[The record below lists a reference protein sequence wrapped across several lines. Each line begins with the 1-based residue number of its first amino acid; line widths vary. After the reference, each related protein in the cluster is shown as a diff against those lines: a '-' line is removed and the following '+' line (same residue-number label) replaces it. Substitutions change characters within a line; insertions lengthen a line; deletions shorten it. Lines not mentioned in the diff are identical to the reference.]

1 MQPLLEL
8 LKEMNLFVEEQDDFA
23 SENLR
28 TTPAGS
34 TIHGSHHGDKEHA
47 DKIWHHIKQSM
58 DDAHADGK
66 PVSYRHEGKTPG
78 GAKGSVEKT
87 LHDRAKAHAKKH
99 KMKWKSSSAE
109 HDDADFDTEGT
120 KVRKA
125 MHKAAGGNKHHVN
138 ASRYAY
144 EMASGKHGRG
154 HENLKHLVEH
164 PEARKHLEDHGYK
177 PKNFDKPSPKDH
189 KHLDK
194 IAFPEY
200 HKEGKKG
207 TAIHKQQQII
217 NKHRVDGF
225 HRNIKEDE
233 KQGHHSVTVI
243 GHGHLRNIKEEH
255 PAETGIKLD
264 IAMDKGKAPVHDIKR
279 NKPSGGSYEKT

>member
-1 MQPLLEL
+1 MQLLLQL
-8 LKEMNLFVEEQDDFA
+8 LKEMNLFVEEQDEFA

-34 TIHGSHHGDKEHA
+34 TFHGSHHGDKEHA

-58 DDAHADGK
+58 DDAHAAGK
-66 PVSYRHEGKTPG
+66 PISYRHEGKTPG

-87 LHDRAKAHAKKH
+87 LHDRAKAHAKEKG
-99 KMKWKSSSAE
+99 MEFKSSSAE
-109 HDDADFDTEGT
+109 HPDADFDNEDS

-138 ASRYAY
+138 AARYAY

-154 HENLKHLVEH
+154 HDKLKHLVEH
-164 PEARKHLEDHGYK
+164 PEARKHLEEHGY
-177 PKNFDKPSPKDH
+177 NFDKPDH
-189 KHLDK
+189 DHLDR

-200 HKEGKKG
+200 HRKGDTPHKDEGSP
-207 TAIHKQQQII
+207 IHKQQQII

-225 HRNIKEDE
+225 RSNIKEDE
-233 KQGHHSVTVI
+233 KQGHHSVTVV
-243 GHGHLRNIKEEH
+243 GHGHLRNIKDH
-255 PAETGIKLD
+255 
-264 IAMDKGKAPVHDIKR
+264 
-279 NKPSGGSYEKT
+279 S